1 MASINDVFNELQT
14 VNNTL
19 TLLHTDNVAELNA
32 VNQVNTSIG
41 TLTTDVNAGFA
52 HTLTALTVLA
62 QIEEAMAKLLF
73 HLTQQTDAM
82 ICALEHISRNTCGI
96 LTQTTIQTRLQTQM
110 AGDIEALKELTE
122 VAHPAAAVEH
132 AKLAKLKAEI
142 ERCCPPEVPP
152 PACTYEPCP
161 APRPI
166 PLPEL
171 PKLPDNP
178 RPPG

>member
-1 MASINDVFNELQT
+1 MASIDDVFHQLQA
-14 VNNTL
+14 VNNAL
-19 TLLHTDNVAELNA
+19 TLLHTDNVAETNA

-41 TLTTDVNAGFA
+41 TLTAAVNTGFA
-52 HTLTALTVLA
+52 QTVNGLTVLA
-62 QIEEAMAKLLF
+62 QIEEAMARLLF
-73 HLTQQTDAM
+73 QLTQQTDTM

-96 LTQTTIQTRLQTQM
+96 LTETTIQTRLETQM
-110 AGDIEALKELTE
+110 AGDLQELEEVTE
-122 VAHPAAAVEH
+122 IAYPAAAVET

-152 PACTYEPCP
+152 PACVYEPCP

-166 PLPEL
+166 PMPDLPRI
-171 PKLPDNP
+171 PDRP

>member
-1 MASINDVFNELQT
+1 MASIDDVFHQLQT
-14 VNNTL
+14 VNNNL
-19 TLLHTDNVAELNA
+19 TLLHTDNVAETNA

-41 TLTTDVNAGFA
+41 TLTAAVNTGFA
-52 HTLTALTVLA
+52 QTVNALTVLA
-62 QIEEAMAKLLF
+62 QIEEAMARLLF
-73 HLTQQTDAM
+73 HLTQQTDTM
-82 ICALEHISRNTCGI
+82 ICALEHVSRNTCGI

-110 AGDIEALKELTE
+110 AGDLQDLEDVTE
-122 VAHPAAAVEH
+122 IAYPAATVEH

-166 PLPEL
+166 PMPDL
-171 PKLPDNP
+171 PKIPDQP

>member
-14 VNNTL
+14 VNNNL
-19 TLLHTDNVAELNA
+19 TLLHTDNVAETNA

-41 TLTTDVNAGFA
+41 TLTAAVNTGFSQ
-52 HTLTALTVLA
+52 TVNALTVLA
-62 QIEEAMAKLLF
+62 QIEEAMARLLF
-73 HLTQQTDAM
+73 HLTQQTDTM
-82 ICALEHISRNTCGI
+82 ICALEHVSQNTCGI
-96 LTQTTIQTRLQTQM
+96 LTQTTIQTRLQTEM
-110 AGDIEALKELTE
+110 AGDLQDLKEVTE
-122 VAHPAAAVEH
+122 IAYPAAAVEH
-132 AKLAKLKAEI
+132 AKLAQLKAEI

-166 PLPEL
+166 PLPDL
-171 PKLPDNP
+171 PQLPQRP

>member
-1 MASINDVFNELQT
+1 MASIDDVFHQLQT
-14 VNNTL
+14 VNNNL
-19 TLLHTDNVAELNA
+19 TLLHTDNVAETNA

-41 TLTTDVNAGFA
+41 TLTAAVNTGFA
-52 HTLTALTVLA
+52 QTV
-62 QIEEAMAKLLF
+62 
-73 HLTQQTDAM
+73 TM
-82 ICALEHISRNTCGI
+82 ICALEHVSRNTCGI

-110 AGDIEALKELTE
+110 AGDLQDLEDVTE
-122 VAHPAAAVEH
+122 IAYPAATVEH

-166 PLPEL
+166 PMPDL
-171 PKLPDNP
+171 PKIPDQP

>member
-1 MASINDVFNELQT
+1 MASIDDVFHQLQS
-14 VNNTL
+14 VNNAL
-19 TLLHTDNVAELNA
+19 TLLHTDNVAETNA

-41 TLTTDVNAGFA
+41 TLTAAVNTGFA
-52 HTLTALTVLA
+52 QTVNGLTVLA
-62 QIEEAMAKLLF
+62 QIEEVMARLLF
-73 HLTQQTDAM
+73 HLTQQADTM
-82 ICALEHISRNTCGI
+82 ICTLEHISRNTCGI

-110 AGDIEALKELTE
+110 AGDLEELKEVTE
-122 VAHPAAAVEH
+122 IANPAAAVEH

-171 PKLPDNP
+171 PKIPDQP